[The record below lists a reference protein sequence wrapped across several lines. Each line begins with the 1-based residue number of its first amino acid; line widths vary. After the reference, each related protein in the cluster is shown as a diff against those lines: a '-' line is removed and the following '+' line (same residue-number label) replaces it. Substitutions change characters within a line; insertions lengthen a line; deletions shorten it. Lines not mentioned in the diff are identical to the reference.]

1 MSQQLTPKQIA
12 ARAYYQAHKESIK
25 AQKRA
30 KYETKARKPK
40 VMKVVNS
47 STSQLPNA
55 APKAKTVRFQE
66 ENEPVIQSIRI
77 SAEDK
82 VRLAKR
88 RRIED
93 VKLAKEL
100 GLSMEDFKHA
110 NPILSRFYRNRAGVW
125 LSNHLQQ
132 LHRYVIY
139 SAQAPQR
146 DHQHHR
152 RPKPL
157 RLAKGR

>member
-30 KYETKARKPK
+30 QYETKARKPK

-47 STSQLPNA
+47 LTSQTSTA

-82 VRLAKR
+82 TRLAKR

-93 VKLAKEL
+93 IKLAKEL
-100 GLSMEDFKHA
+100 GLSMEDFEA
-110 NPILSRFYRNRAGVW
+110 
-125 LSNHLQQ
+125 
-132 LHRYVIY
+132 
-139 SAQAPQR
+139 
-146 DHQHHR
+146 
-152 RPKPL
+152 
-157 RLAKGR
+157 

>member
-25 AQKRA
+25 AQKRD

-47 STSQLPNA
+47 STSQPSTA

-93 VKLAKEL
+93 IKLAKEL
-100 GLSMEDFKHA
+100 GLSIEDFEA
-110 NPILSRFYRNRAGVW
+110 C
-125 LSNHLQQ
+125 
-132 LHRYVIY
+132 
-139 SAQAPQR
+139 
-146 DHQHHR
+146 
-152 RPKPL
+152 
-157 RLAKGR
+157 

>member
-30 KYETKARKPK
+30 QYETKARKPK

-47 STSQLPNA
+47 STSQPSIA
-55 APKAKTVRFQE
+55 APKAKTVRLQ

-93 VKLAKEL
+93 IKLAKEL
-100 GLSMEDFKHA
+100 GLSLED
-110 NPILSRFYRNRAGVW
+110 
-125 LSNHLQQ
+125 
-132 LHRYVIY
+132 
-139 SAQAPQR
+139 
-146 DHQHHR
+146 
-152 RPKPL
+152 
-157 RLAKGR
+157 LA